1 MRKIEIEMLA
11 AVRGFR
17 NWSSGNTTVARHRI
31 PESGAIVAR
40 VYLHRNHIAEVPV
53 GGPVAVNI
61 ETLRRWPTI
70 LTASRLRALGVDV
83 RIKGRVPYIDGIRV

>member
-1 MRKIEIEMLA
+1 MSKIEAGMLT
-11 AVRGFR
+11 AVHDCQYWR
-17 NWSSGNTTVARHRI
+17 SGNTEVVPYG
-31 PESGAIVAR
+31 PENTSIGVH

-70 LTASRLRALGVDV
+70 LTASRLRALGANLSF
-83 RIKGRVPYIDGIRV
+83 KGGQPYIDGLRV